1 MPGSRQDVTPLSQY
15 SSTHYAGLR
24 GRSKREL
31 TRRSPAIPRFID
43 FRVFFTGKRRY
54 SPTRHAACY
63 CKSAVRSAVARLTDT
78 SEVTIMLYY
87 ALVFFII
94 AIIAAA
100 LGFGG
105 IAAGAASIAKVLFF
119 IFLVIFLV
127 TLVMG
132 LMRR

>member
-1 MPGSRQDVTPLSQY
+1 MA
-15 SSTHYAGLR
+15 YA
-24 GRSKREL
+24 GRSKD
-31 TRRSPAIPRFID
+31 I
-43 FRVFFTGKRRY
+43 TGKSY
-54 SPTRHAACY
+54 APSGKEYCLLKLVHCPRHG
-63 CKSAVRSAVARLTDT
+63 ARGG
-78 SEVTIMLYY
+78 SEPEGHNIMLYY

-105 IAAGAASIAKVLFF
+105 IAAGAASIAKILFF